1 VPARHGWYWV
11 RDGWRLVMRKP
22 ITWVAFSALTW
33 LIISASSLH
42 PLLMAAVAV
51 LLPVILA
58 GWALACREAEA
69 GRPIPVTMLFEGFRG
84 RVGDL
89 ASIGGLNLMG
99 NMMLMLVVLAIG
111 GEAFTEAI
119 TRPGALSP
127 EAAGALQS
135 RMSLALVVILAIG
148 IPLAMAVWFAPLA
161 VALDGLRG
169 PGALAASLGG
179 ILRNGLPFVIYSA
192 VLGGVGAVTF
202 LALSATGMAPP
213 VAMEAAFWM
222 LMPLLVGSVYTSYR
236 DIFGAAEQG

>member
-1 VPARHGWYWV
+1 V
-11 RDGWRLVMRKP
+11 RDGWRLVQRKP
-22 ITWVAFSALTW
+22 ITWIAFSALTW
-33 LIISASSLH
+33 LIIGVSSLH

-119 TRPGALSP
+119 TRPGSLSP
-127 EAAGALQS
+127 EAASALQS
-135 RMSLALVVILAIG
+135 RMSLALMVILAIG

-161 VALDGLRG
+161 VALDGVRG
-169 PGALAASLGG
+169 PGALAASFRA
-179 ILRNGLPFVIYSA
+179 ILRNSLPFLVYSA
-192 VLGGVGAVTF
+192 VLGVIGTVAFMG
-202 LALSATGMAPP
+202 LSATGVAPAL
-213 VAMEAAFWM
+213 AMEIAFWV
-222 LMPLLVGSVYTSYR
+222 LMPLLVASVYTSYR
-236 DIFGAAEQG
+236 DIFGAAAQG

>member
-1 VPARHGWYWV
+1 
-11 RDGWRLVMRKP
+11 
-22 ITWVAFSALTW
+22 
-33 LIISASSLH
+33 
-42 PLLMAAVAV
+42 
-51 LLPVILA
+51 
-58 GWALACREAEA
+58 
-69 GRPIPVTMLFEGFRG
+69 
-84 RVGDL
+84 
-89 ASIGGLNLMG
+89 MG

-169 PGALAASLGG
+169 PGALAASLRG